1 MKTKEQIKEEIRS
14 IERRLSM
21 RREAAAYWMRMIE
34 ISKHSIQT
42 FYPDPYES
50 ITIGDYISELEEA
63 KLSYTYAC
71 QDIHRLKKERN
82 NLQRKQNSL

>member
-1 MKTKEQIKEEIRS
+1 MKTKEQVKEEIRS

-21 RREAAAYWMRMIE
+21 RREAAAYWMRVIE
-34 ISKHSIQT
+34 LSKHNIQT

-50 ITIGDYISELEEA
+50 ITIGDYISELEGA
-63 KLSYTYAC
+63 RLSYTDAC

-82 NLQRKQNSL
+82 NLQRKQNSF

>member
-34 ISKHSIQT
+34 LSKHNIQT

-63 KLSYTYAC
+63 RLSFTNAC

-82 NLQRKQNSL
+82 NLQRKQNSF

>member
-1 MKTKEQIKEEIRS
+1 
-14 IERRLSM
+14 M
-21 RREAAAYWMRMIE
+21 RREAAAYWMRVIE
-34 ISKHSIQT
+34 LSKHNIQT

-63 KLSYTYAC
+63 RLSYTDAC

-82 NLQRKQNSL
+82 NLQRKQNSF